1 LYRTV
6 KKDENNHS
14 HTRFLIK
21 ASTTLL
27 GGVNYLSITFAALA
41 DIIPLDHH
49 RTAVYG
55 LLMAAQFGGY
65 SVAPTVAVVVTSAS
79 VMAVLSLS
87 LITAALLLA
96 WVVLPETL
104 RGLDHNDDGG
114 NSGGDNVDNDHDG
127 QRIMLPLL
135 THQMDSVSITT
146 DVNMGLDDSDDDYQE
161 EEEEREENDV
171 LVREENGTRTHDTV
185 ARHNDNEHLV
195 DDDLQPWTTTAACCC
210 RYRKGVAVVRIMVYQ
225 VRAGIVD
232 YCHRVSILATSTT
245 LILLTLAS
253 FLSSMVHSTDATL
266 FVYYTENNFAVG
278 PRDIAGLFLALGI
291 AGITIQ
297 AGLLSCMLR
306 CLGERPLLV
315 VSFVSGTFHNALYC
329 IARSKRTLY
338 LALIASQLTKTNMP
352 ILSSLAGAQVSRL
365 DQGRLQGVLSAVN
378 ALASAVGPPLFMRW
392 SSSRSGSSTDDDSS
406 DNNKTSRVF
415 GYAALVYGIGVVLVM
430 IVAMLPAEQHDGND
444 MSHQD
449 QQRQQPEDRG
459 TDGGEVEPNH
469 RDDNN
474 NNCAADEDSSPFVS
488 SMLERPLLLG
498 HD

>member
-14 HTRFLIK
+14 QTRFLIK

-104 RGLDHNDDGG
+104 GGPDHDDDGG
-114 NSGGDNVDNDHDG
+114 SGDYVDDDQDG
-127 QRIMLPLL
+127 QRITLPLL
-135 THQMDSVSITT
+135 AHQLDSVSITT
-146 DVNMGLDDSDDDYQE
+146 DVNMGLDDSDDEYQE
-161 EEEEREENDV
+161 EEEEKNDV
-171 LVREENGTRTHDTV
+171 VVREEHGTRSHDIV
-185 ARHNDNEHLV
+185 ARHNGNEHLV
-195 DDDLQPWTTTAACCC
+195 DDDLQPWPTTAACCC
-210 RYRKGVAVVRIMVYQ
+210 RYRKGVAVVRIMVCQ
-225 VRAGIVD
+225 ARAGMVD
-232 YCHRVSILATSTT
+232 YGQRVSILATSTT
-245 LILLTLAS
+245 LILLSLAS

-266 FVYYTENNFAVG
+266 VVYYTENNFAVG
-278 PRDIAGLFLALGI
+278 PKDIAGLFLVLGI
-291 AGITIQ
+291 AGIIIQ
-297 AGLLSCMLR
+297 AGLLSCLLR

-315 VSFVSGTFHNALYC
+315 VSFVSGTFHNTLYC

-338 LALIASQLTKTNMP
+338 LALIASQLTKTSMP

-378 ALASAVGPPLFMRW
+378 ALASALGPPLFMRW
-392 SSSRSGSSTDDDSS
+392 SSRGGSSTDDDSNS
-406 DNNKTSRVF
+406 NNQTSRVF
-415 GYAALVYGIGVVLVM
+415 GYAALIYGIGVVLVM
-430 IVAMLPAEQHDGND
+430 IVAMLPEEQHDGDGMN
-444 MSHQD
+444 HQD
-449 QQRQQPEDRG
+449 RQRQQPEDRA
-459 TDGGEVEPNH
+459 TGGGVVESNH
-469 RDDNN
+469 RDCNN
-474 NNCAADEDSSPFVS
+474 NNGAAEEESSPFFS
-488 SMLERPLLLG
+488 STLERPLLLG
-498 HD
+498 DE